1 LGTPFVFRLPREI
14 FFGSGQGNDT
24 GNLVK
29 DIGGKALIVTGRKAV
44 REHGILN
51 QITTSLDRA
60 GVLYSIF
67 DEVEPEPSL
76 TTVDRAIDCGFSAK
90 CDMVLSIGGGSA
102 LDCGK
107 AVACL
112 LGKERSI
119 RPYFYGARLVQPG
132 VPWVALPTT
141 AGTGSEMTS
150 NSVLTDYELNFK
162 KSVRSP
168 FLVARMVIIDPLFTL
183 SMNPYVTA
191 VSGIDALVQG
201 IEAFTSPHS
210 NPVSGVLAL
219 EAVELLWRYLPEV
232 VRNGKDVQS
241 REFVAK
247 GSMMSAMA
255 FANSSSGAAHGFS
268 HLIGPEF
275 SIPHGEACGLLL
287 PHIIRYNHEVFFA
300 KYLQLVQRLG
310 LEENNGHYPAELL
323 ASAFED
329 LLRRVGLRMKLRDFQ
344 VQKNQLETVLR
355 EDNIGKN
362 ITENPRPFR
371 REDMIE
377 LLKSAW

>member
-1 LGTPFVFRLPREI
+1 
-14 FFGSGQGNDT
+14 
-24 GNLVK
+24 
-29 DIGGKALIVTGRKAV
+29 
-44 REHGILN
+44 
-51 QITTSLDRA
+51 
-60 GVLYSIF
+60 
-67 DEVEPEPSL
+67 
-76 TTVDRAIDCGFSAK
+76 
-90 CDMVLSIGGGSA
+90 
-102 LDCGK
+102 
-107 AVACL
+107 
-112 LGKERSI
+112 
-119 RPYFYGARLVQPG
+119 
-132 VPWVALPTT
+132 
-141 AGTGSEMTS
+141 
-150 NSVLTDYELNFK
+150 
-162 KSVRSP
+162 
-168 FLVARMVIIDPLFTL
+168 
-183 SMNPYVTA
+183 
-191 VSGIDALVQG
+191 
-201 IEAFTSPHS
+201 
-210 NPVSGVLAL
+210 
-219 EAVELLWRYLPEV
+219 
-232 VRNGKDVQS
+232 
-241 REFVAK
+241 
-247 GSMMSAMA
+247 MMSAMA